1 MELLTSTEAIPAAGK
16 YIQFQ
21 PDSMDFDGY
30 FNGQFVGCRRTMREA
45 EEMVDAFVYEGVR
58 RGTLDTAVGETVPM
72 VAVDDDAP
80 APIQMSV
87 IFDALVEAYDVAA
100 DKTVADA
107 RGHNAVTAAF
117 DHLLPLDALDYHD
130 GVLQV
135 QSASSDAVYA
145 ASPTSC
151 QCTAFKRGNPCW
163 HRAAARLVQIAVD
176 GK

>member
-30 FNGQFVGCRRTMREA
+30 FNGQFVGCRATQREA
-45 EEMVDAFVYEGVR
+45 EEMVDEYVYQGVR
-58 RGTLDTAVGETVPM
+58 RGTLTTTAGETVPV
-72 VAVDDDAP
+72 VAVDDEVTT
-80 APIQMSV
+80 PIPM
-87 IFDALVEAYDVAA
+87 ALVFEALVNAYDVAA
-100 DKTVADA
+100 DATVANS
-107 RGHNAVTAAF
+107 RWHNAVCAAF

-135 QSASSDAVYA
+135 QSASSDDVYA

-151 QCTAFKRGNPCW
+151 QCHAFTRGNPCW
-163 HRAAARLVQIAVD
+163 HRAAARLVQIAVE
-176 GK
+176 KK